1 MDFHSSPFSRVYGTC
16 LICIVYVDGFL
27 LKQRETQE
35 EEEEQPKK
43 KIYLS
48 SISILKKK
56 ENCNDQEI
64 FPILGVA
71 INVLILKFG

>member
-1 MDFHSSPFSRVYGTC
+1 MPLYFGLDEIDSWAHR
-16 LICIVYVDGFL
+16 
-27 LKQRETQE
+27 
-35 EEEEQPKK
+35 KK
-43 KIYLS
+43 KIKLQP
-48 SISILKKK
+48 ILKKK